1 MIDYTEHMKHLGAGM
16 TAQEKQDAIMNG
28 IHNNIG
34 ALVGIVQ
41 HLEQRIKA
49 LEEKINAQSRT
60 MG

>member
-16 TAQEKQDAIMNG
+16 TAQEKQDAIING

-49 LEEKINAQSRT
+49 LEEKINA
-60 MG
+60 